1 MAEALMAISLV
12 AKSIAFEIMKNCK
25 GGKDVENKATN
36 GSKGRCRE
44 SCI

>member
-1 MAEALMAISLV
+1 MAEALMAISIV

-25 GGKDVENKATN
+25 GGKDVKNQTIN